1 MNKPT
6 KLFTTLGLFAAIA
19 VIVYVAGELALSNS
33 PLGALVPVGVLLS
46 IIVIY
51 VRLND
56 KKD

>member
-1 MNKPT
+1 MNKPI
-6 KLFTTLGLFAAIA
+6 KLFTTVGLFAAIA

-33 PLGALVPVGVLLS
+33 PLGALIPVGVLLS